1 MHVYVLGKDGE
12 AKIWMEPTIELV
24 RNDGLSWAQLTV
36 ALRLVEERQDEIC
49 EAWRQHFRR

>member
-1 MHVYVLGKDGE
+1 MHVHVLGEDGE

-24 RNDGLSWAQLTV
+24 RNDGLTWPQLGV

-49 EAWRQHFRR
+49 EAWRQHFKR